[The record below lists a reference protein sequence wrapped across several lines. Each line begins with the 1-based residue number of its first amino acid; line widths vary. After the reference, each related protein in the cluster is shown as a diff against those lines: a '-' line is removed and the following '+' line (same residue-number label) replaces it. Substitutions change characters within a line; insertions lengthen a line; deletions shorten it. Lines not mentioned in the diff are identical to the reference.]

1 MPLGKQEFKD
11 FVTLQRGFDLPK
23 NSMVD
28 GPYPVVG
35 STSVI
40 GYHSEY
46 KVEGPGVVTGRSGSL
61 GAVQYIEGN
70 FWAHNTA
77 LWVKDFKGNY
87 PRYVYYLLKTLDLKR
102 FNSGVGVPTLNR
114 NDLDK
119 LEIGVH
125 NFHSQ
130 QVIASILSA
139 YDDLI
144 ENNNRRFKILEE
156 MAQAIYKEW
165 FVNFRFPGYEEVKMV
180 KSELGMIPEGWEVMR
195 MGDFG
200 EIITGKTPSKEKP
213 EYYNDDY
220 MPFIKT
226 PDMHGNM
233 FVLEVGEYLS
243 KGGADS
249 QNSKTL
255 PENSICV
262 SCIGTVGIVSITSCP
277 SQTNQ
282 QINSIVLKNEST
294 REFLY
299 FALLDLKETIQ
310 KYGAT
315 GATMAN
321 LNKGKFESLD
331 LSCPNVTLLNAF
343 HERVEDI
350 FNNIRTLL
358 RKNINLR
365 KTRDLLLPKLISGEI
380 DVENFGY
387 PDENEAA

>member
-1 MPLGKQEFKD
+1 
-11 FVTLQRGFDLPK
+11 
-23 NSMVD
+23 
-28 GPYPVVG
+28 
-35 STSVI
+35 
-40 GYHSEY
+40 
-46 KVEGPGVVTGRSGSL
+46 
-61 GAVQYIEGN
+61 
-70 FWAHNTA
+70 
-77 LWVKDFKGNY
+77 
-87 PRYVYYLLKTLDLKR
+87 
-102 FNSGVGVPTLNR
+102 
-114 NDLDK
+114 
-119 LEIGVH
+119 
-125 NFHSQ
+125 
-130 QVIASILSA
+130 
-139 YDDLI
+139 
-144 ENNNRRFKILEE
+144 
-156 MAQAIYKEW
+156 
-165 FVNFRFPGYEEVKMV
+165 
-180 KSELGMIPEGWEVMR
+180 
-195 MGDFG
+195 
-200 EIITGKTPSKEKP
+200 
-213 EYYNDDY
+213 

-343 HERVEDI
+343 RERVEDI

-380 DVENFGY
+380 DVEKL
-387 PDENEAA
+387 DIQT